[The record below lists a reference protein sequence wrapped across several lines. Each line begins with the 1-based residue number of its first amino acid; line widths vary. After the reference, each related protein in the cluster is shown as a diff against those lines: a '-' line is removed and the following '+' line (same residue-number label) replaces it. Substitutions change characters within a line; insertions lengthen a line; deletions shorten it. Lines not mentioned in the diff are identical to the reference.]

1 MANAIKK
8 AEKKASKMA
17 DKMAETLSKE
27 DGLLLLRIGN
37 QIKTL
42 RKQKSLSLEK
52 LGLMANLSLRY
63 LLQTEQGQANISI
76 LKLNQLAK
84 ALDVHLADLVNPSQD
99 LDLSVLF
106 EQKKAISLLG
116 VRGVGKSSVAN
127 ALAGEFIGMK
137 KSCQVIELDEL
148 IEKKADL
155 SLSQIFSMYG
165 EHEYRKLETEVL
177 DEITQGQQADILIV
191 IPGGSIVKSALNY
204 QKIKNLTV
212 SIYLS
217 ASAQDH
223 WERVIAQGDHRPM
236 QNQPKAFK
244 ALEQLLIDREPLYAQ
259 ADLMVDTHDRSIDS
273 CVQTILSHLTSQS

>member
-1 MANAIKK
+1 MSD
-8 AEKKASKMA
+8 E
-17 DKMAETLSKE
+17 LSKE
-27 DGLLLLRIGN
+27 DGLLLLRIGH

-42 RKQKSLSLEK
+42 RKQKNLSLEK
-52 LGLMANLSLRY
+52 LGQLANLSLRY

-84 ALDVHLADLVNPSQD
+84 ALDVNLVDLVNPSQA

-116 VRGVGKSSVAN
+116 VRGVGKSSIASG
-127 ALAGEFIGMK
+127 LAQGFEKMK

-177 DEITQGQQADILIV
+177 EDISKSQQSDFLIV
-191 IPGGSIVKSALNY
+191 IPGGSIVKSEINY

-212 SIYLS
+212 SIFLK
-217 ASAQDH
+217 ATAEDH

-236 QNQPKAFK
+236 QNQLKAFK
-244 ALEQLLIDREPLYAQ
+244 TLEQLLIDRDPLYCQ
-259 ADLMVDTHDRSIDS
+259 ADLMVDTHDRSIAS
-273 CVQTILSHLTSQS
+273 CVQEILSHLTLKSISLGEKT